1 MNFVRS
7 GIEYSRRQTLAATRY
22 KPKLSKSQEDYLE
35 AILLLVRKGRVA
47 RVRDIAGQ
55 LGVGMPSV
63 TAALKALAARK
74 LVNYDPYQVIT
85 LTDKGDKLA
94 AEVIGRHEV
103 LRRFL
108 REALAMDEDSAEA
121 NACRLEHAADSRL
134 ITRLSRLSQLLRQC
148 PRAMNEW
155 RKAISAPASGPMPA
169 TACSTCKRR
178 NGNDCSTQSEEAAS

>member
-1 MNFVRS
+1 M
-7 GIEYSRRQTLAATRY
+7 AATKD

-85 LTDKGDKLA
+85 LTDKGDKVA
-94 AEVIGRHEV
+94 AEVIRRHEV

-108 REALAMDEDSAEA
+108 SEALAMDEESAEA

-134 ITRLSRLSQLLRQC
+134 ITRLGRLLELLRQC
-148 PRAMNEW
+148 PRAMNDW
-155 RKAISAPASGPMPA
+155 RQAIAAPASAPLPK
-169 TACSTCKRR
+169 TACSTCERR
-178 NGNDCSTQSEEAAS
+178 TSGGCSTPSEGAAS